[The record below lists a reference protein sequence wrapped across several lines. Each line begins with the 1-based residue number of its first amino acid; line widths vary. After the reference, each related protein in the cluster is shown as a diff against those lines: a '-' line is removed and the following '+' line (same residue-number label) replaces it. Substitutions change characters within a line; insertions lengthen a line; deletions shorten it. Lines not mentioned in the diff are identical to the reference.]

1 MNHKF
6 ILSFVLCVGTVL
18 HTFGYEK
25 MSVSTQA
32 YLDNRQSGITDKKY
46 QSAVNQQGM
55 QEWVDV
61 FIALKD
67 AYATAAIE
75 ALGAKISARFS
86 GIVTARVPY
95 QQLEAIASLAEV

>member
-6 ILSFVLCVGTVL
+6 ILSFVLCLGTVL

-46 QSAVNQQGM
+46 LLTSRHRLQDKQ
-55 QEWVDV
+55 
-61 FIALKD
+61 KD
-67 AYATAAIE
+67 E
-75 ALGAKISARFS
+75 
-86 GIVTARVPY
+86 
-95 QQLEAIASLAEV
+95 